1 MLKVGLTGGIGSG
14 KTTVSKVFADKNFKI
29 FNSDDIAKNIIK
41 TDSNSREILY
51 NLVEQLEE
59 NDDIQKVFFNF
70 EI

>member
-1 MLKVGLTGGIGSG
+1 MK
-14 KTTVSKVFADKNFKI
+14 KKI
-29 FNSDDIAKNIIK
+29 KLEHGEIEWKAKNIIK